1 MPPRFRKKA
10 RKFRGSRTCG
20 WGRVAQHRGSGHRG
34 GFGNAGGHKHMWS
47 RVNVETPGYFGKKGF
62 RPRKFIF
69 RPKTIDLEGI
79 SMALGETAKKSEG
92 AEKKIKIDVT
102 DLGYEKVL
110 GRGRMDKPAIVEALS
125 FSKIAKEKIES
136 AGGKAV
142 VVQK

>member
-1 MPPRFRKKA
+1 MPPRFRKKI
-10 RKFRGSRTCG
+10 RKLRGSRTCG

-47 RVNVETPGYFGKKGF
+47 RVNVESPGYFGKKGF
-62 RPRKFIF
+62 RPRKFII

-79 SMALGETAKKSEG
+79 SKALEGITKKSEG
-92 AEKKIKIDVT
+92 TEKKIKIDVT
-102 DLGYEKVL
+102 DFGYEKVL
-110 GRGRMDKPAIVEALS
+110 GRGRIGKPVTVEALG

-142 VVQK
+142 VLQK

>member
-20 WGRVAQHRGSGHRG
+20 WGRIGQHRGSGHRG

-47 RVNVETPGYFGKKGF
+47 RVNVESPDYFGKKGF
-62 RPRKFIF
+62 RPRKFII
-69 RPKTIDLEGI
+69 RPRTIDLEGI
-79 SMALGETAKKSEG
+79 SKALERTAKKSEG
-92 AEKKIKIDVT
+92 GEKKIKIDIAS
-102 DLGYEKVL
+102 LGYEKVL
-110 GRGRMDKPAIVEALS
+110 GRGRMDRPITVEAPS
-125 FSKIAKEKIES
+125 FSKLAKEKIES